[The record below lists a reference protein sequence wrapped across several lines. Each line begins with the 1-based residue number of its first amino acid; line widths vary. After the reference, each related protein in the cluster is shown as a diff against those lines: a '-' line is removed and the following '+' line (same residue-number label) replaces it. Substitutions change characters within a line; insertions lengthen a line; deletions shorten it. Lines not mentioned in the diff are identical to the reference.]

1 MYSPKSGINAA
12 KKNEKDINKYLEE
25 NPDATG
31 VEIAKTLNLSKVTVY
46 KHLKKVNDCIIDINK
61 KE

>member
-12 KKNEKDINKYLEE
+12 KKNSIAISNYLKEH
-25 NPDATG
+25 PDTTG
-31 VEIAKTLNLSKVTVY
+31 VEIANALNLSKVTVY
-46 KHLKKVNDCIIDINK
+46 KHLKKVNDCIIEK